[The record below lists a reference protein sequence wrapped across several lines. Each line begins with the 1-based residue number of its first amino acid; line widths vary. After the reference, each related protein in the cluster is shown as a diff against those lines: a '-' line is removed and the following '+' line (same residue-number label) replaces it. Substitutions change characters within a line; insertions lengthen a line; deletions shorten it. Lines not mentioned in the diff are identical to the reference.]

1 MGKSLSSEYKH
12 MLNIQETAEVRSLI
26 RAKKYDE
33 ALEILKSCIK
43 RNKNTPETLG
53 LYQELRMQA
62 LLGMK
67 RYASVEKNSIEYA
80 KLFPRK
86 KQEFELHELKA
97 KIGLGKYEQA
107 RRLLEKLLL
116 QYPGKEFILEKLE
129 IQILTETRNYFEALD
144 IISEMVEKYPNFGYE
159 FLKPRIDILIKME
172 QYDEAQKEIDKN
184 IERYPAQESNFLL
197 KKVEV
202 LRLVGKYDEAL
213 ELIAEL
219 EGKVPELSKF
229 YEIERRRIFR
239 DRKVNKELGITGN
252 VEKLPRINETTLKE
266 LMDMDEESFT
276 YLAKGL
282 NMEEVVFL
290 LIARYKKLGQ
300 NTLALASIEEYK
312 KRAGEDVDEEFIT
325 RTLPLINS
333 KKRFIDVVEWTKV
346 ANRLQLNFK
355 RAEDYIKNFYKKP
368 DEEERSLI

>member
-12 MLNIQETAEVRSLI
+12 MLNMQETAEVRSMI

-43 RNKNTPETLG
+43 RNKNTPETLAI
-53 LYQELRMQA
+53 YQELRMQA

-97 KIGLGKYEQA
+97 KVGLKKYEQA
-107 RRLLEKLLL
+107 KRLLNQLLEK
-116 QYPGKEFILEKLE
+116 YPAKEFILEKLE
-129 IQILTETRNYFEALD
+129 IQILIETKNYFDALD
-144 IISEMVEKYPNFGYE
+144 VISEMAEKYPNLGYE
-159 FLKPRIDILIKME
+159 FLKSRVDILIKME
-172 QYDEAQKEIDKN
+172 QYDEAQKEIAEN
-184 IERYPAQESNFLL
+184 IERYPAQESSFLL
-197 KKVEV
+197 KKVEI
-202 LRLVGKYDEAL
+202 LRLTGKYDDAL
-213 ELIAEL
+213 ALIKEL
-219 EGKVPELSKF
+219 EGKVPDLSKF
-229 YEIERRRIFR
+229 YEIEKRRIFR
-239 DRKVNKELGITGN
+239 DRQVNKELGITGN
-252 VEKLPRINETTLKE
+252 AEKLPKINEATLKE
-266 LMDMDEESFT
+266 LMDMDEESFK

-282 NMEEVVFL
+282 KMEEAVFL
-290 LIARYKKLGQ
+290 IIARYKKLGQ
-300 NTLALASIEEYK
+300 STLALASIEEYK
-312 KRAGEDVDEEFIT
+312 KRAGKDVDEEFIT

-333 KKRFIDVVEWTKV
+333 KKKFIDVVEWTKV
-346 ANRLQLNFK
+346 ANRLQLNFE